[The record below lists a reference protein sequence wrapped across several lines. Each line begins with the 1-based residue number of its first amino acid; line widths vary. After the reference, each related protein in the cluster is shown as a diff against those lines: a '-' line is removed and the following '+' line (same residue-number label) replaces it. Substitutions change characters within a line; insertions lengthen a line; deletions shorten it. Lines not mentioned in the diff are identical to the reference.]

1 MEVDNSALTGE
12 TAPEPRVAKTEKEST
27 PPPEARNLAF
37 FGTTVLKGNATCIVH
52 ATGDSTF
59 LGKIAQGIKSSRVK
73 STLEIQI
80 EHFVHIIAVVA
91 ITIGLLSLVSNLVS
105 PVKRSPPDILQNSA
119 AALFAQVPEGL
130 LPTVT
135 ISLMIAS
142 EQMLSRKVIVR
153 KIDAV
158 ETLGCVS
165 VFCSD
170 KTGTLTT
177 GEMTVQDLVC
187 CKSAASIATEGM
199 QVVNRQ
205 KGSK

>member
-1 MEVDNSALTGE
+1 MD
-12 TAPEPRVAKTEKEST
+12 
-27 PPPEARNLAF
+27 ARCLCF

-52 ATGDSTF
+52 ATGDNTF
-59 LGKIAQGIKSSRVK
+59 LGKIAQSIKSSRVK

-91 ITIGLLSLVSNLVS
+91 IAIGLLSLVANLMS
-105 PVKRSPPDILQNSA
+105 PVKRSPADILQNSA

-142 EQMLSRKVIVR
+142 DQMAKRNVLVR

-170 KTGTLTT
+170 KTGTLTK
-177 GEMTVQDLVC
+177 GEMEVQDL
-187 CKSAASIATEGM
+187 AIPARPGIGGIA
-199 QVVNRQ
+199 
-205 KGSK
+205 

>member
-1 MEVDNSALTGE
+1 M
-12 TAPEPRVAKTEKEST
+12 PEPRHTKTESVSCSPT
-27 PPPEARNLAF
+27 EARNLAF
-37 FGTTVLKGNATCIVH
+37 FGTTVLKGNSTCVVH

-91 ITIGLLSLVSNLVS
+91 IIIGLLSLLSNLLS

-142 EQMLSRKVIVR
+142 DQMYNRKVVVR

-177 GEMTVQDLVC
+177 GEMATVDLVVP
-187 CKSAASIATEGM
+187 KGDASRIADDGM
-199 QVVNRQ
+199 ETVNRGPDHEWPRQ
-205 KGSK
+205 VN

>member
-1 MEVDNSALTGE
+1 M
-12 TAPEPRVAKTEKEST
+12 
-27 PPPEARNLAF
+27 
-37 FGTTVLKGNATCIVH
+37 KGNCTAVVH
-52 ATGDSTF
+52 ATGDNTF

-91 ITIGLLSLVSNLVS
+91 IFIGVLSLVSNLLS
-105 PVKRSPPDILQNSA
+105 PVKRSPPDILENSA

-142 EQMLSRKVIVR
+142 QQMSKRKVLVR
-153 KIDAV
+153 KLDAV
-158 ETLGCVS
+158 ETMGCVS
-165 VFCSD
+165 VVCSD

-177 GEMTVQDLVC
+177 GEMATVDLVTPAGNEEC
-187 CKSAASIATEGM
+187 DITSRRS
-199 QVVNRQ
+199 
-205 KGSK
+205 

>member
-12 TAPEPRVAKTEKEST
+12 SMPEPRLTAPESTKT
-27 PPPEARNLAF
+27 PPTEAKNIAF
-37 FGTTVLKGNATCIVH
+37 FGTTVLKGNATCMIH
-52 ATGDSTF
+52 ETGDNTF
-59 LGKIAQGIKSSRVK
+59 LGKIAQGIKSSRTL

-80 EHFVHIIAVVA
+80 EHFVHVIAVVA
-91 ITIGLLSLVSNLVS
+91 IVIGLLSLISNLLS

-142 EQMLSRKVIVR
+142 EQMNKRNVVVR

-177 GEMTVQDLVC
+177 GEMATQDLVVP
-187 CKSAASIATEGM
+187 KSNESRLGTD
-199 QVVNRQ
+199 
-205 KGSK
+205 